1 MRVLRAS
8 HVIKGAAA
16 NLMCAQLRLC
26 ALQLEMAA
34 QTAANDADGL
44 KNPAVMTE
52 LKERH
57 EELKNPEFPEVQAVD
72 QLSVH
77 KAL

>member
-57 EELKNPEFPEVQAVD
+57 EELKVAVKSYHEY
-72 QLSVH
+72 LESIGV
-77 KAL
+77 